1 MCACLTTAIA
11 WRFCPPMRFEPSGD
25 AQADYQR
32 IMQALHD
39 VLEGYVRRYPDQW
52 LWLHDRWKSARKRFA
67 DTL

>member
-1 MCACLTTAIA
+1 
-11 WRFCPPMRFEPSGD
+11 MRFEPSGD

-52 LWLHDRWKSARKRFA
+52 LWMHDRWKSARKRLSG
-67 DTL
+67 TL